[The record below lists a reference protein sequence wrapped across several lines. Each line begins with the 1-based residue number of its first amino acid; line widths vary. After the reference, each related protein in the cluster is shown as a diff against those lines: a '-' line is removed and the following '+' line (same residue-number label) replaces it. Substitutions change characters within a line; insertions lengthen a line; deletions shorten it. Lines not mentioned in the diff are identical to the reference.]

1 MNTQADFMHPERIT
15 SSKATEATES
25 RRTAGTGSRTSFW
38 LGVVTSIGV
47 AGLAALGF
55 FVVPADDVQGD
66 AVRIMFVH
74 VPSAVGAYLA
84 FGLTLLGSI
93 MWLTRKSE
101 WWDILAHSAAEV
113 GTLLCGLAI
122 VTGMLWGRP
131 TWGTYWEW
139 GDVRL
144 MTTLILFLIMVGYLV
159 SRSAFGTADPVSTA
173 TKAAVIGIAGAAN
186 IPIVHK
192 SVDWWADR
200 TLHQPSS
207 LTDGKIEDLTL
218 LTLMFGFLVVGLF
231 LCWALIHRF
240 RLGWLEREL
249 YAEELSE
256 ALHARRLEAAEEDR
270 SRS

>member
-1 MNTQADFMHPERIT
+1 MSTQADFMHPERVT
-15 SSKATEATES
+15 SSKAIEAIES

-38 LGVVTSIGV
+38 LGAVTLIGV

-55 FVVPADDVQGD
+55 FVVPADDAQGD

-101 WWDILAHSAAEV
+101 WGDILAHSAAEI

-131 TWGTYWEW
+131 IWGTYWEW

-173 TKAAVIGIAGAAN
+173 TKAAVIGIVGAAN

-218 LTLMFGFLVVGLF
+218 LTLMFGFSVAGLF
-231 LCWALIHRF
+231 LCWTLIHRF

-249 YAEELSE
+249 YAKELSE
-256 ALHARRLEAAEEDR
+256 ALHARRLEAAEEDG